1 MSFFCPLS
9 GTFLLPL
16 GQKISFH
23 AKHNS
28 FSLLQKRRYCWFV
41 GRAPTNGFFARK
53 EAIYMQKTKTKIL
66 KLIVQAMFAALAFLS
81 MFVINFKVAGFLTLD
96 LKDTFI
102 TISAM
107 AISPVSG
114 AVITV
119 LVVLLEFLTMSSTG
133 PYGLIM
139 NLVSSLTFSVV
150 VSLLYR
156 LRRTRA
162 GAYLSLGAGVLT
174 TTAVMLVA
182 NLIVT
187 PFFTGSTVAEV
198 TAMIPT
204 LLLPF
209 NFIKYVMNAALIF
222 ILYKPISQVLKRG
235 GIIAAGESLDEKD
248 KYRVNARTVLSWVI
262 GLVLIAVSVVLL
274 IVVLGGDFYWV
285 RPKD

>member
-1 MSFFCPLS
+1 MLNIIAFRFCKN
-9 GTFLLPL
+9 GTIAGLAGRHRQSICRVGADNP
-16 GQKISFH
+16 
-23 AKHNS
+23 
-28 FSLLQKRRYCWFV
+28 FV
-41 GRAPTNGFFARK
+41 RRAPTNGFFARK

-162 GAYLSLGAGVLT
+162 GAYLSLGTGVLT

-198 TAMIPT
+198 AAMIPT

>member
-1 MSFFCPLS
+1 
-9 GTFLLPL
+9 
-16 GQKISFH
+16 
-23 AKHNS
+23 
-28 FSLLQKRRYCWFV
+28 
-41 GRAPTNGFFARK
+41 
-53 EAIYMQKTKTKIL
+53 MQKTKTKIL

-107 AISPVSG
+107 ALSPVSG
-114 AVITV
+114 VVITV

-198 TAMIPT
+198 AAMIPT